1 VTNPVR
7 DLYDQAFVLLALA
20 SATAVAAAPPLR
32 RAALELVAWMD
43 RAMTH
48 EAGGYREAEPP
59 LAGAPRRQNPHMH
72 LLEAMLAAHEAF
84 GDPVFLHHAS
94 ALVGLFLDR
103 MFDAVTGTLPE
114 FFDEAWHP
122 VPHPGGYLIEPGHHC
137 EWVWLLDWHA
147 RLTGPNQAT
156 EVASAALM
164 RFVDRF
170 GHAPAGGMADIVT
183 SQGEMVAGA
192 TRLWGQAER
201 LKAELIRKDGTAA
214 RQLAAAGIL
223 AGFLHEDGG
232 FHDRKDAAGR
242 MIAAPAPASSLY
254 HLTSAILT
262 AERCVLT
269 HATHARTS
277 GA

>member
-1 VTNPVR
+1 
-7 DLYDQAFVLLALA
+7 
-20 SATAVAAAPPLR
+20 
-32 RAALELVAWMD
+32 
-43 RAMTH
+43 
-48 EAGGYREAEPP
+48 
-59 LAGAPRRQNPHMH
+59 
-72 LLEAMLAAHEAF
+72 
-84 GDPVFLHHAS
+84 
-94 ALVGLFLDR
+94 
-103 MFDAVTGTLPE
+103 
-114 FFDEAWHP
+114 
-122 VPHPGGYLIEPGHHC
+122 
-137 EWVWLLDWHA
+137 VWLLDWHA

-156 EVASAALM
+156 EAASAALM

-183 SQGEMVAGA
+183 SQGDIVEGA

-269 HATHARTS
+269 HATHDRTS